1 MIGKRHNPYAVLYV
15 DDEPNALKYFTQCFE
30 DEFVIYTAAN
40 AWDGYQILQQHA
52 EDIGVLITDQRMP
65 GENGVELLEKARKLN
80 PNLVRILVTAYAE
93 YQTAVDAVNE
103 GRAFRYLHKPWDP
116 EELSVIVRH
125 GLQYYT
131 ALVERE
137 QLLSEKADAVR
148 HMIMADKVAGMGILA
163 EGLNHHLRNALTV
176 IRAFIDLSPLKL
188 VEELNGAPPKDGS
201 FWKDWQHQAVQQMER
216 IQMLLEHLSTAT
228 HASSVMRADTVDL
241 VEMLVETIN
250 TFSDALIDKGINV
263 GAEIDPD
270 LPPIMVNEERFRQ
283 LWRLLFT
290 QSITDLER
298 GNDLLITASISHDD
312 PIRPQL
318 LVTWQDNAE
327 WAGGDRPANLFDPFF
342 VRSRKPDD
350 FGVNMMACYV
360 IVHLHGGTIE
370 AQPLQSRGMCLSI
383 RIPLDPSQ
391 ATPASGDFFQRLV
404 DHEAKWQQREEPLSV

>member
-1 MIGKRHNPYAVLYV
+1 MNGTRAKPYAVLYV
-15 DDEPNALKYFTQCFE
+15 DDELNALKYFKQCFE
-30 DEFVIYTAAN
+30 DEYVIHTAAN
-40 AWDGYQILQQHA
+40 AWDGYQLLQQYGD
-52 EDIGVLITDQRMP
+52 EIGVLITDQRMP
-65 GENGVELLEKARKLN
+65 GENGVELMEKARKLN

-116 EELSVIVRH
+116 EELSAIIRH

-131 ALVERE
+131 ALTERE
-137 QLLSEKADAVR
+137 QLLSEKADAIR
-148 HMIMADKVAGMGILA
+148 HMIMADKVAGLGILA

-188 VEELNGAPPKDGS
+188 VEELQGAQPKDTS
-201 FWKDWQHQAVQQMER
+201 FWKDWQGQAVEQMER
-216 IQMLLEHLSTAT
+216 IQSLLEHLSTAT
-228 HASSVMRADTVDL
+228 HATSVMRGDTVDL
-241 VEMLVETIN
+241 VDILAETIN

-263 GAEIDPD
+263 GAEIDPN
-270 LPPIMVNEERFRQ
+270 LPKLIVNEDRFRQ

-298 GNDLLITASISHDD
+298 GNDLMISASISDED
-312 PIRPQL
+312 PKRQQL
-318 LVTWQDNAE
+318 LVTWQDNAN
-327 WAGGDRPANLFDPFF
+327 WPNHDRPANLFDPFF

-370 AQPLQSRGMCLSI
+370 AQPLANRGMLLTI

-391 ATPASGDFFQRLV
+391 TTPASQDFFQRLM
-404 DHEAKWQQREEPLSV
+404 DHEAKWQHRDELVAV